1 MPIYPLSEFRK
12 KRRFVGLKRAVLS
25 PVAKILRPL
34 TPSPRPFEVTQHPMQ
49 LAKLRSP
56 VKLVQ
61 LSDLHLGAQ
70 LEPVSVRNWVDA
82 CLAESPDLIV
92 ITGDVLDYTARGL
105 EAESLRG
112 LSRLEA
118 PLGVWA
124 VWGNQ
129 DYIRAMSEL
138 KALRERLE
146 SYGIR
151 VLVNESVNLREDI
164 TLSGLDDILEG
175 EPELGFLSAASTD
188 RTHIL
193 LGHSPDVLPLLPKS
207 IDLALFG
214 HTHGGQI
221 RLPFL
226 GVVETSSRYGH
237 TFLEGWVSQRA
248 YVSHGLGTTGL
259 PLRIGVSGELA
270 VFNLSKEHPSSV
282 SEEGC

>member
-12 KRRFVGLKRAVLS
+12 KRRFVGLKRAVLL

-34 TPSPRPFEVTQHPMQ
+34 TPSPRLFKVTQHHVQ

-70 LEPVSVRNWVDA
+70 LEPTSVAAWVNA
-82 CLAESPDLIV
+82 CQGEIPDLIV
-92 ITGDVLDYTARGL
+92 ITGDVLDYSARGL
-105 EAESLRG
+105 EAESLHE

-129 DYIRAMSEL
+129 DYIREPSDLVQL
-138 KALRERLE
+138 KARLE

-151 VLVNESVNLREDI
+151 VLVNESVNLREDL

-175 EPELGFLSAASTD
+175 KPELGFLTTAPTERA
-188 RTHIL
+188 HIL
-193 LGHSPDVLPLLPKS
+193 LGHSPDVLPLLPDS
-207 IDLALFG
+207 VDLALFG

-226 GVVETSSRYGH
+226 GVVETSSRYGQA
-237 TFLEGWVSQRA
+237 FLEGWVSERA

-270 VFNLSKEHPSSV
+270 VFNLNKEHPSS
-282 SEEGC
+282 